1 MRFVLGRGV
10 VRLDLDDDL
19 LFERFPLLLFLEVD
33 VRLDVFFDRLDY
45 FLDFL
50 DFLDFP
56 LFNLKI
62 CMGRRRFMVTTC
74 LLFSGANLYTLR
86 STK

>member
-33 VRLDVFFDRLDY
+33 ARLDVFFDRLD
-45 FLDFL
+45 

-62 CMGRRRFMVTTC
+62 CMGRRRFMVNTC

-86 STK
+86 SNK